1 MGANSTLIRNALEDL
16 LGEDFEGRFESEYL
30 ARAIVESLLD
40 PSQVRIGDAAEIDL
54 SWQYWRVNPL
64 AFSLLLRCHAQSPVD
79 CELWTI
85 QEC

>member
-1 MGANSTLIRNALEDL
+1 M
-16 LGEDFEGRFESEYL
+16 
-30 ARAIVESLLD
+30 
-40 PSQVRIGDAAEIDL
+40 RIGDAAEIDL